1 MIDLHSHI
9 LPGLDDGAGDIEV
22 SMRMARIAVQEGVQT
37 MVATPH
43 VNFDYP
49 IDADTIISRV
59 GEMNVALARAGVAL
73 AVLPGAEISV
83 ARAAQL
89 SDDDLKAFALARGKT
104 VLIESPYIKGA
115 GFIEEL
121 LFDLQL
127 RGFQP
132 LLAHPERCPMFQE
145 DIERLQRLVVR
156 DVMCSVNAQSLAGRF
171 GTKARDTAHE
181 LVRRELVHDV
191 ASDSHDETRRPP
203 GMRAGIAAAEDHVP
217 GITELTEW
225 LTRDAPG
232 ALLAGRSLPERPKRP
247 EPPPEPRGLRRLLG
261 RSRA

>member
-22 SMRMARIAVQEGVQT
+22 SLRMAKIAVEEGVQT

-49 IDADTIISRV
+49 VDADSIISKV
-59 GEMNVALARAGVAL
+59 GEVNVALARAGIAL

-89 SDDDLKAFALARGKT
+89 SDGDLKSFALARGRA
-104 VLIESPYIKGA
+104 VLIESPYMKGA

-127 RGFQP
+127 RGFKP

-145 DIERLQRLVVR
+145 DIERLQRLVDR
-156 DVMCSVNAQSLAGRF
+156 DVLCSVNAQSLAGRF
-171 GTKARDTAHE
+171 GTKVRDFSHE

-191 ASDSHDETRRPP
+191 ASDSHDDERRPP
-203 GMRAGIAAAEDHVP
+203 GMRKGIAAAEEQVP
-217 GITELTEW
+217 GITELTDW
-225 LTRDAPG
+225 LARAAPG
-232 ALLAGRSLPERPKRP
+232 AILAGRQLPERPKLP
-247 EPPPEPRGLRRLLG
+247 EPPEEPRGLRRLLG
-261 RSRA
+261 RNRA